1 MLSELRMEN
10 TQAVEAQPRARVM
23 ATFACSCSLSS
34 RPPYFFGLRMWR
46 NPASPRR
53 R

>member
-1 MLSELRMEN
+1 MLSDDRIEK
-10 TQAVEAQPRARVM
+10 TQAVDAQPRASVM

-34 RPPYFFGLRMWR
+34 RPPYRLGLRMWK